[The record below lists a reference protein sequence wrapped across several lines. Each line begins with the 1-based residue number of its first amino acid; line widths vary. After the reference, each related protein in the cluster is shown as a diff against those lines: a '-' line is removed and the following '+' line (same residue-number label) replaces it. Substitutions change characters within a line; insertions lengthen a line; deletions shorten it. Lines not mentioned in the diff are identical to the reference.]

1 MNIFFVEEFRTMD
14 GCPNCGSHI
23 LYGCYYS
30 DVKFGHVVCDRCSA
44 DIFEEKDRKK
54 VELNLDK
61 IKSLQ

>member
-1 MNIFFVEEFRTMD
+1 MS
-14 GCPNCGSHI
+14 GCPNCGSHD

-30 DVKFGHVVCDRCSA
+30 DVKIGHIVCGRCA
-44 DIFEEKDRKK
+44 ANIFEEKDRKR